1 MSLVAGI
8 TERRLVKLILQ
19 SSHKVES
26 LSLPGSVA
34 LDMADVRLANE
45 GLMKLSTFMC
55 NVHQFFLE
63 VVGINVRIG
72 ADTILHPMHEGN
84 QVL

>member
-19 SSHKVES
+19 SSHEVEL

-34 LDMADVRLANE
+34 LDMADVRLASE
-45 GLMKLSTFMC
+45 GLTKLSTFMC
-55 NVHQFFLE
+55 NVRRFFLE
-63 VVGINVRIG
+63 VVSINVRIG
-72 ADTILHPMHEGN
+72 ADNLAPN
-84 QVL
+84 A